1 MGLKSKEREWQGLI
15 AVQMA
20 MTFKQMACHPDYAIV
35 LVACEHDALIDPRL
49 EMYNV
54 WTSHYSHM
62 CASIHKN
69 K

>member
-20 MTFKQMACHPDYAIV
+20 MTFGQMARHTDYAIV
-35 LVACEHDALIDPRL
+35 LAAREHDALIDSRQ

-54 WTSHYSHM
+54 
-62 CASIHKN
+62 
-69 K
+69 